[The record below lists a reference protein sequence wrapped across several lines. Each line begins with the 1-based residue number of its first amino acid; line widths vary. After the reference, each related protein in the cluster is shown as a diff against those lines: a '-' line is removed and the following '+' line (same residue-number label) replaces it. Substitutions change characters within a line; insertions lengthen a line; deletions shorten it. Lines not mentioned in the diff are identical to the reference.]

1 MGLLVTSGLAYG
13 LFDFVGSLYEAAE
26 SLLTPLFA
34 FLDLLLPFLL
44 LGVLFYVEFGI
55 DRGEM

>member
-13 LFDFVGSLYEAAE
+13 LFDFGGSLYEAAE
-26 SLLTPLFA
+26 SLLAPLFA

-44 LGVLFYVEFGI
+44 VGVLFYVEI
-55 DRGEM
+55 CYVRGEM